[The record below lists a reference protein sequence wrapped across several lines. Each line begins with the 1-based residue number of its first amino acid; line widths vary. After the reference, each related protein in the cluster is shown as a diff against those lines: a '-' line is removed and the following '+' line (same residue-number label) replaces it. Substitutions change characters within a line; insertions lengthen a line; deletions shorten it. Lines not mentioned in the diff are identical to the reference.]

1 MFEAGSRISHT
12 LQNGEANM
20 LPIGGVWWNKQNHKV
35 RKLDEN
41 GHRSKFR
48 LIT

>member
-20 LPIGGVWWNKQNHKV
+20 LPIGSVASGGTSKTT
-35 RKLDEN
+35 
-41 GHRSKFR
+41 RSGNSMKMDIEVSFD
-48 LIT
+48 